1 MGSLFPI
8 PCLLCVCLVTV
19 QILTHT
25 PPTFLLFLSPLL
37 LPWWAG
43 FGPSDDTCPR
53 LSKVSVSCI
62 SISLTT
68 HILDSSGLRTR
79 VARIWPLRHLPLL
92 GPPALGPLVSGFL
105 GELDLDLADHAGA
118 TTMMTTDDEDHRHH
132 QHLCHHDHHCAT
144 TINTA
149 RPRPPPCDHHHH
161 RPATTN

>member
-25 PPTFLLFLSPLL
+25 PPTFLLLLSPLL

-43 FGPSDDTCPR
+43 FRPSDNTCPR

-68 HILDSSGLRTR
+68 YILDSSGHEWLPQ
-79 VARIWPLRHLPLL
+79 WPAFGPCSTCPWPSGEWLL
-92 GPPALGPLVSGFL
+92 W
-105 GELDLDLADHAGA
+105 
-118 TTMMTTDDEDHRHH
+118 
-132 QHLCHHDHHCAT
+132 
-144 TINTA
+144 
-149 RPRPPPCDHHHH
+149 
-161 RPATTN
+161 